1 MKLNPDQ
8 IAKIEE
14 VLSDIEDGCG
24 NRAVIVKHG
33 INDILYLSHF
43 LRVLSDIGIRVKRG
57 ATYRLS
63 RGEMDEFVQFL
74 RAKREERERSDK
86 TKVLA

>member
-33 INDILYLSHF
+33 IVDIQYLSHF

-57 ATYRLS
+57 ATCRLS

-86 TKVLA
+86 TKVLE